1 MRMKRK
7 DPLSE
12 LPPPFC
18 GKDFLEAL
26 AAFEGQRIEKRKPIT
41 PIARMLLFRKLAN
54 WGEERATAALL
65 HSAEC
70 NYQGCFEPPPNRST
84 NGNGYQ
90 PSSKASRTQDAF
102 VRARMERAH

>member
-18 GKDFLEAL
+18 GEDFLEAL
-26 AAFEGQRIEKRKPIT
+26 AAFEGQRKEKRKPIT
-41 PIARMLLFRKLAN
+41 PIARTLLFKKLAG

-70 NYQGCFEPPPNRST
+70 NYQGCFEPPPQAR

-90 PSSKASRTQDAF
+90 VSSKASRTQDAF
-102 VRARMERAH
+102 ARLREERAH